1 MNDENVQTEGQPV
14 EQGQT
19 QGQGQAPAQ
28 QKQSRG
34 AQVRLPDGTMMP
46 VREYVH
52 KRFHET
58 NADRGLIA
66 KELGKTYQY
75 VYNMTK
81 DLAPPSGAA
90 RNRDAVISV
99 VPGQAQPGFEGKPST
114 RKQGGNGGG
123 TIQVGGGN
131 QNVAGQVEEV
141 SQDEIDQVLSEQ
153 TGEQGS
159 SAADAI
165 TDSTADEQ
173 VEANQHAA
181 E

>member
-1 MNDENVQTEGQPV
+1 MTEQTQTEGQPV
-14 EQGQT
+14 EQGQ
-19 QGQGQAPAQ
+19 GQGQAQ
-28 QKQSRG
+28 QKSRS

-46 VREYVH
+46 VRDYVH

-58 NADRGLIA
+58 NGDRGLIS

-114 RKQGGNGGG
+114 RKQGGSGGGG
-123 TIQVGGGN
+123 TIQ
-131 QNVAGQVEEV
+131 
-141 SQDEIDQVLSEQ
+141 
-153 TGEQGS
+153 
-159 SAADAI
+159 
-165 TDSTADEQ
+165 
-173 VEANQHAA
+173 
-181 E
+181 